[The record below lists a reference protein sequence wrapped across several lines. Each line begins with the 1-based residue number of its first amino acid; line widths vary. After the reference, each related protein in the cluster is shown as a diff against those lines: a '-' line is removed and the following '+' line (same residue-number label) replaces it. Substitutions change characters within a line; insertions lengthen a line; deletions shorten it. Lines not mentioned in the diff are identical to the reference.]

1 MKKFLSLTMLVLLG
15 VLGSVAQTTLIDY
28 PTSKDGTSISG
39 TTTETTVKIH
49 QNTDAVACYKFANG
63 YSTSGVANGNYVCL
77 KTEGGFKAG
86 DVLTI
91 AGAINVKQS
100 DVDADIE
107 GKKRATAVVFTVDEE
122 KKVSVV
128 YKFPNDFVNGNI
140 SSYDPEEQSYELTAD
155 MDSILLGRDGGT
167 GANLTLI
174 KVVRP
179 AAEAETA
186 LFDFENNNGEW
197 PVGEGADY
205 ALGNVTTL
213 TQNGVTLTGIQGE
226 ANPVRI
232 MKNASR
238 GICLWL
244 YKGTSLKLNAPEG
257 KAIVKV
263 AYTMQTGSF
272 DLTASTGAVADN
284 VWTGN
289 ATEVTFGPNENSTRY
304 VWAIKV
310 TLAAENEETVK
321 PAAFDVEADDI
332 AAFNAVEDG
341 KAVKLTLKDARVN
354 AYWDLQGAYYV
365 EDASGATVVKGVSL
379 TAGTVLN
386 GYIMGTK
393 STNNDIDYTN
403 TPAVAVEYT
412 LTATDASTFEA
423 TATTLTGTVKT
434 ITEAAAQANYGRL
447 ITLENVTISGTGQ
460 NKTLTDSEG
469 NTIKARDYLGVLSTE
484 YTWPE
489 KASKITGVVIYYMTG
504 WFLLPIS
511 EEAIVAAGVQATTA
525 TFDFT
530 SATIRENIGTAMA
543 DVNGWIYNETFT
555 ADNVTLQITGGS
567 APSRIYVDANRGQNL
582 VTYKDYTTLTFRAP
596 EGYAITGI
604 TFTAAGNSN
613 INNFTAS
620 SGTIEGMAWTG
631 NADGVRFAQGGTSYL
646 ANAIVTLAAK
656 TEETAALPAI
666 EYTECANIAAF
677 NALEAGTYAK
687 VTLTDAEVTGVS
699 ADGFSTVFI
708 QDATGGCWIQ
718 YTSLNAQLAEKNK
731 LNGFVYVVA
740 RPNSG
745 NVQMKEA
752 EDTPK
757 SELTIG
763 QVDELTIVEGTL
775 AEVNVAANKNK
786 VVKITGATL
795 EETSATAGTLTQGD
809 ASIAVNNGGETA
821 NQQLHKIAEWA
832 KDTKLENVTIV
843 AILVGKS
850 ATENQ
855 LLPISVVK
863 DEITGISRIEN
874 GELGVEN
881 TVYNLQGVRL
891 NKVQKGVNIVNGR
904 KLFVK

>member
-1 MKKFLSLTMLVLLG
+1 MLVLLG